1 MSVALKYFVSDVF
14 HIFKNETDPV
24 LLWLVHP
31 WQWPMSR
38 PLDILAQ
45 SGGWDSPGGKR
56 AGCKDGLFSLL
67 HNCSY
72 HQQNPPLANIQNNWW
87 TTFDHKDIL
96 HIISPSCSKLLKEY
110 DIAI

>member
-56 AGCKDGLFSLL
+56 AGCKDGLFSSL

-72 HQQNPPLANIQNNWW
+72 HPQNPPLANIQNNWW
-87 TTFDHKDIL
+87 QFVQICEKVVV
-96 HIISPSCSKLLKEY
+96 CG
-110 DIAI
+110 